1 MPFHFWFRTGDAWP
15 LCLMVALFVLHQQI
29 FVRVRSNVAQINII
43 TENKISS
50 VCSAS
55 SRNSHFESSL
65 GFASVQE

>member
-15 LCLMVALFVLHQQI
+15 LCLMVALFVQQI
-29 FVRVRSNVAQINII
+29 FVRVRSNVAQISII

-55 SRNSHFESSL
+55 SHNSHFESSL